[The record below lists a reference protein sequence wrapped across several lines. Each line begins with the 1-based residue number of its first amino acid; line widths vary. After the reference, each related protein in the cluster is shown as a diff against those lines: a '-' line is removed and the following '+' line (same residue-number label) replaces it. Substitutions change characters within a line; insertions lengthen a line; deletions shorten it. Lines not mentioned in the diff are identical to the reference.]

1 MLMEN
6 FAREELEE
14 SNRLKRK
21 ACEDCVRELE
31 GVLSDKQMQQ
41 FREAFY
47 TASVGYLFRES
58 IPGQK

>member
-6 FAREELEE
+6 FTKEDMEE

-47 TASVGYLFRES
+47 TASVGYLLRE
-58 IPGQK
+58 GALEQK